1 MAQLARRPT
10 AERRRTMR
18 RAETQWFILVLFLVA
33 ALGYYA
39 YKNWNATP
47 PNTIVGKAWVIDGDT
62 VVINNTHI
70 RLESIDAPEGAQTCT
85 DAGGGSWPCG
95 NRATRELRNTIRGQE
110 LTCEERAL
118 DRYRRTLAICK
129 LPDGTDLN
137 AWMVRQ
143 GWAVAYGFA
152 KTYQSEQDEA
162 ENAKRGIWAGTF
174 MEPAQ
179 WRRLNPRHEG
189 D

>member
-1 MAQLARRPT
+1 LRKPRHPRAAQL
-10 AERRRTMR
+10 
-18 RAETQWFILVLFLVA
+18 
-33 ALGYYA
+33 Y
-39 YKNWNATP
+39 P
-47 PNTIVGKAWVIDGDT
+47 PA
-62 VVINNTHI
+62 
-70 RLESIDAPEGAQTCT
+70 GA
-85 DAGGGSWPCG
+85 
-95 NRATRELRNTIRGQE
+95 
-110 LTCEERAL
+110 TCEEKAL

-129 LPDGTDLN
+129 LPDSTDIN

-162 ENAKRGIWAGTF
+162 QNAKRGIWAGTF

-179 WRRLNPRHEG
+179 WRKLNPRHEG